1 MNSEQLAA
9 IERLRELE
17 KKATPGEWVVD
28 EAKRTFNLTKIYAPS
43 DFVGSNF
50 INKDA
55 DLICALRNDGMPL
68 IEALQ
73 QSLSEAQA
81 DARVFSGSYNALAVD
96 FGRLRE
102 ENERLKEE
110 LQDTQD
116 DKLYVDSES
125 QMLINENNQLKAENE
140 RLRDLLK
147 DACTDLG
154 RMTLLRDK
162 FYCEMEAAQTET
174 VFAKRERDALQA
186 RIDGA
191 LAALQRKPKLG
202 ESTWRALDQ
211 GLVYAIKIL
220 TGEGEA

>member
-1 MNSEQLAA
+1 MSSEQVTA
-9 IERLRELE
+9 IERLRELDRRV
-17 KKATPGEWVVD
+17 GYWQWGQD
-28 EAKRTFNLTKIYAPS
+28 EQFSHHVLYDDGFCFSVCETDSADALPTHAE
-43 DFVGSNF
+43 F
-50 INKDA
+50 IVT
-55 DLICALRNDGMPL
+55 LRNEALPL

-96 FGRLRE
+96 FGRLKE

-162 FYCEMEAAQTET
+162 FYCEMETAQTEA
-174 VFAKRERDALQA
+174 VFANREIERLRAG
-186 RIDGA
+186 IG
-191 LAALQRKPKLG
+191 
-202 ESTWRALDQ
+202 RALENLKDADAI
-211 GLVYAIKIL
+211 GLRSDLRKAMNEL
-220 TGEGEA
+220 EALHDA

>member
-1 MNSEQLAA
+1 MTSEQLAA
-9 IERLRELE
+9 IERLKQVLNNKTISIDYEGTLH
-17 KKATPGEWVVD
+17 
-28 EAKRTFNLTKIYAPS
+28 EAL
-43 DFVGSNF
+43 
-50 INKDA
+50 
-55 DLICALRNDGMPL
+55 PL

-125 QMLINENNQLKAENE
+125 QMLINENNQLKADNE

-162 FYCEMEAAQTET
+162 FYCEMETVQTET
-174 VFAKRERDALQA
+174 VFAKKEIERLRAGIDRALAELNNFMLGAEIDERDVT
-186 RIDGA
+186 
-191 LAALQRKPKLG
+191 AAI
-202 ESTWRALDQ
+202 E
-211 GLVYAIKIL
+211 IL